1 MAAGLRVGI
10 MLPTV
15 GRVVSGDAVRSV
27 ALHAEEAGLHSI
39 WVSDHLVMPV
49 RSETPFPFAGRS
61 DYPVPADRAYLEAFT
76 TLSWIGGQTSRVTLG
91 TGVCVA
97 PYRHEILLAK
107 IAGSLEV
114 LCPGRLVLGV
124 GVGWLREEFSA
135 LGVPFDERGRATE
148 SMIGFLRHCARR
160 EGAVE
165 AAGVDCY
172 VRPHPAAAL
181 PIWIGGNGPAARRRV
196 ARLGDGWLPAF
207 YGCSPEAVTSGL
219 AEIAEHRAGGD
230 PSAPPIDVAL
240 YIEVHLADAPDGDRP
255 WESGHLTGPPEYVAD
270 VLETYRQHGV
280 TDVLLGFGGSA
291 DRRRQQLDSLLR
303 AYGRSSTGT

>member
-1 MAAGLRVGI
+1 MAPGLRIGV

-27 ALHAEEAGLHSI
+27 ALHAEEVGAHSI
-39 WVSDHLVMPV
+39 WVSDHLAMPV

-76 TLSWIGGQTSRVTLG
+76 TLGWIGGQTARVMLG

-107 IAGSLEV
+107 TVGSLEL

-124 GVGWLREEFSA
+124 GTGWLREEFSA
-135 LGVPFDERGRATE
+135 LGAPFADRGRATDAT
-148 SMIGFLRHCARR
+148 IGFLRACGQSD
-160 EGAVE
+160 GAVE
-165 AAGVDCY
+165 LDSGTDFY
-172 VRPHPAAAL
+172 VRPHPTVGL
-181 PIWIGGNGPAARRRV
+181 PIWVGGNGPAARRRV

-207 YGCSPEAVTSGL
+207 YGCSPAAVRRGL
-219 AEIAEHRAGGD
+219 AEIAEQRDALGG
-230 PSAPPIDVAL
+230 PPAAVDVAL

-255 WESGHLTGPPEYVAD
+255 WEIGHLTGPPAYVAG
-270 VLETYRQHGV
+270 VLGTYRDHGV
-280 TDVLLGFGGSA
+280 TEVLLGFGGGA
-291 DRRRQQLDSLLR
+291 DRRRQQLETLLGHGL
-303 AYGRSSTGT
+303 A